1 MVKEMVNNFA
11 RMSTDSLAEYGVGI
25 GQLIYL
31 AGSVLVPVAEDSF
44 DYRMKFLGAFVI
56 GDHIIVNDEL
66 KMFYVDP
73 DNFVMIDA
81 EENERLAKIRD
92 KDFTPEP
99 VPSDSPFTTEQ
110 VQKAEAMAEYVDLND
125 PSDTEAAEV
134 GG

>member
-11 RMSTDSLAEYGVGI
+11 RMSSDSLAEYGVNE

-31 AGSVLVPVAEDSF
+31 AGSVLVPLAEDSF

-56 GDHIIVNDEL
+56 DDHITVNDEI

-73 DNFVMIDA
+73 DNFVMIDE
-81 EENERLAKIRD
+81 EENKRLLAIRD
-92 KDFTPEP
+92 EDFAPKTEESEP
-99 VPSDSPFTTEQ
+99 Q
-110 VQKAEAMAEYVDLND
+110 AEDI
-125 PSDTEAAEV
+125 